1 MRGLVTL
8 LAVVTL
14 VGCLHRTSS
23 PFRSVRQRFAA
34 VIHSGAVKVDANAAV
49 TAASRPVQPAPVQ
62 PAPVHDTAPPREQP
76 RSRPAPPPVE
86 LPVHR
91 VDAARRTVFVLR
103 GQTKA
108 GAVVCEPF
116 ATSDTCTAACTAKL
130 RPRMQAPGQGSLTSC
145 ACLEQDSGC

>member
-1 MRGLVTL
+1 ML
-8 LAVVTL
+8 LAVVTI
-14 VGCLHRTSS
+14 VGCLPRTSS

-49 TAASRPVQPAPVQ
+49 TAANQPVQTAPVQ
-62 PAPVHDTAPPREQP
+62 TAPVHDTAPPREQP
-76 RSRPAPPPVE
+76 RPRPAPPSAE

-91 VDAARRTVFVLR
+91 VNAARRTVFVLR

-108 GAVVCEPF
+108 GAGVCEPF
-116 ATSDTCTAACTAKL
+116 ATSDACTSACTAKL
-130 RPRMQAPGQGSLTSC
+130 RPTMLAAPGPGSLTSC